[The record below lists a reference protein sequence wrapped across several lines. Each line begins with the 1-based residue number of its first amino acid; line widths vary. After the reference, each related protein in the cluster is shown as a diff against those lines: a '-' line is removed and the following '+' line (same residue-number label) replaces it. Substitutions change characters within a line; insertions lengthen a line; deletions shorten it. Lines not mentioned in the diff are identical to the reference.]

1 MDCNGFIWQFGSLG
15 FPWKPLRSCE
25 QPGTGGGIA
34 AWWPPVVGFSGCWVF
49 LETWSKHLVM
59 AWCSHLPITRR
70 ENQLCMCVLRSSE
83 QRCKGKREAQGQR
96 GRGQLMGEQW
106 YSFRIGHQC
115 QGAPNYVKPCETN
128 WNDMKPVKERGASKK
143 SRKSTWFG
151 PSEKDD
157 PGAAGIRLV
166 RRGLFTICTRTV

>member
-1 MDCNGFIWQFGSLG
+1 MDCHGFIWQFGSLG

-59 AWCSHLPITRR
+59 AWCSHLPITCR

-96 GRGQLMGEQW
+96 GRGQLMGEQLILLW

-115 QGAPNYVKPCETN
+115 ETMRNQLKRYETSEGAWSFK
-128 WNDMKPVKERGASKK
+128 KEPKEHMVWSLREGW
-143 SRKSTWFG
+143 SRCCRHQTCQK
-151 PSEKDD
+151 
-157 PGAAGIRLV
+157 RLV
-166 RRGLFTICTRTV
+166 YHLH